1 MCRTKLI
8 EFNRAAS
15 HRVMYLENGL
25 GFGGAVISLRTFL
38 QHADTDRFAPLV
50 IHSLNDERFQSF
62 DGLGQRFFAS
72 PISFGSNIFG
82 YVARRL
88 NLDVLEYA
96 WRLRRLILENSVDL
110 VYLNNDIFSNLAGII
125 AAKASGV
132 PSILHERGIPHARSG
147 LAQLVAK
154 WPNRYLAISGAVRS
168 ALLRYGVLPES
179 IRMVPEG
186 LDLSLYKLLDQ
197 TALTAVRRSI
207 GIDDEHV
214 PLVVMAGM
222 VMPWKGQHVLLAAA
236 REVLKTTPNA
246 RFVIVGEAPSG
257 AERYAKELAG
267 MRFGYSVEDAV
278 TFVGYRD
285 DIPAVMQAADVVV
298 HASTSPEP
306 FGRVVIEGMVME
318 AVVIATAIGAP
329 PEIIEDGV
337 SGFLVPPSD
346 PHALAEKIVVT
357 LRDDALRKRIGRRA
371 REVVIERYAISRH
384 VGLIEAVFEEVLG
397 TATNEPAMENKS

>member
-1 MCRTKLI
+1 
-8 EFNRAAS
+8 
-15 HRVMYLENGL
+15 MYLENGL
-25 GFGGAVISLRTFL
+25 GFGGAVISLKTFL
-38 QHADTDRFAPLV
+38 QHASIDRFIPLV
-50 IHSLNDERFQSF
+50 IHSLDEARFQSF
-62 DGLGQRFFAS
+62 DVFGRRLRVS
-72 PISFGSNIFG
+72 PMVFGSGALGFL
-82 YVARRL
+82 ARRL

-96 WRLRRLILENSVDL
+96 WRLRRVIRENSIDL
-110 VYLNNDIFSNLAGII
+110 IYLNNDIFSNLAGII
-125 AAKASGV
+125 AARVSGV
-132 PSILHERGIPHARSG
+132 PAILHERGIPHARSG

-154 WPNRYLAISGAVRS
+154 WPDRYLAISGAVRS
-168 ALLRYGVLPES
+168 ALLRYGVLPDS
-179 IRMVPEG
+179 IRIVPEG
-186 LDLSLYKLLDQ
+186 LDLALYRLLDQ
-197 TALTAVRRSI
+197 AERVEVRRSL
-207 GIDDEHV
+207 GIDRDAV

-236 REVLKTTPNA
+236 SDVRKKIPEA

-257 AERYAKELAG
+257 AERYAKELEG

-306 FGRVVIEGMVME
+306 FGRVVIEGMIME

-346 PHALAEKIVVT
+346 PQALAGKIVTT

-384 VGLIEAVFEEVLG
+384 VSLIEAVFEEVLG
-397 TATNEPAMENKS
+397 TATRKPAVERQS

>member
-1 MCRTKLI
+1 MGKLL
-8 EFNRAAS
+8 ESNDVERY
-15 HRVMYLENGL
+15 RVMYLENGL
-25 GFGGAVISLRTFL
+25 GFGGAVISLKTFL
-38 QHADTDRFAPLV
+38 QHASTDRFIPLV
-50 IHSLNDERFQSF
+50 IHSLDEARFQSF
-62 DGLGQRFFAS
+62 DVFGRRLSIS
-72 PISFGSNIFG
+72 PLVFGSGVLGFL
-82 YVARRL
+82 ARRL

-96 WRLRRLILENSVDL
+96 WRLRRVIRENSIDL

-125 AAKASGV
+125 AARVSGV

-154 WPNRYLAISGAVRS
+154 WPDRYLAISGAVRS

-186 LDLSLYKLLDQ
+186 LDLALYRLRDPAELV
-197 TALTAVRRSI
+197 AVRRSL
-207 GIDDEHV
+207 GMGLDAV

-236 REVLKTTPNA
+236 SEVLKKIPEA

-257 AERYAKELAG
+257 AERYAKELEG

-346 PHALAEKIVVT
+346 PHALAEKIVAT
-357 LRDDALRKRIGRRA
+357 LRDDALLKKVGRRA

-397 TATNEPAMENKS
+397 TATKDPAMENRS